1 MNNKVP
7 VMSESEIVNLAKW
20 LNEIKRHFYFNV
32 FAGSGS
38 PYTGFCM
45 DVEVKLDRDT
55 RKLYIKQA
63 RPYQ

>member
-7 VMSESEIVNLAKW
+7 VMYESEIVYLAKW

-32 FAGSGS
+32 FSTTGSS
-38 PYTGFCM
+38 FTTFSM
-45 DVEVKLDRDT
+45 DVEFKLDQGT
-55 RKLYIKQA
+55 RNLYIKQA

>member
-1 MNNKVP
+1 
-7 VMSESEIVNLAKW
+7 MSESEIVYLAKW

-32 FAGSGS
+32 FSTTRS
-38 PYTGFCM
+38 SYTTFSM
-45 DVEVKLDRDT
+45 DVEFKLIKG